1 MPTVPLSDIVLD
13 EARKQIYV
21 LESNLSTPVVYIY
34 TTTTSPPSVT
44 ATNGVVSI
52 AVGRQPTSMAMSPDG
67 AFLYVTCFTDN
78 ALDIIDLARRT
89 KVKSVSLGSVNPQAV
104 AVGGDGKVLIS
115 VTASPSLLTYDP
127 TTGTVGSVTI
137 SPAAP
142 TIPSTTTPGVA
153 LFLEPHARLVVNSA
167 DRTKIVGVHEQG
179 ATRVVFVYD
188 VASQT
193 VLRTRTFNGLSPIL
207 AVDARGTRILTGQ
220 TLVEAATMAVLAQQ
234 TATNAPF
241 LVTPNAN
248 FNTQTNQ
255 GGAVFAPDGSTLY
268 TAYNIIPVLNP
279 SAQTNTT
286 QLWFNSPDN
295 LLVNLGLMLPQTL
308 SGKMVISGDGQTI
321 YAISQSGFL
330 SLPVGTVRTKLPIA
344 IPDTTAAVLV
354 NDQCGVNAAQNS
366 AVIPVRNAGAG
377 AMTVSAA
384 VNVTTTTST
393 TASVSA
399 KSYGGDV
406 TARFNA
412 AAARTLGT
420 STPDQLLLQS
430 PQAVNMIPSVRVFQN
445 YRNSEQAGTLVPVD
459 TGGVTPSVAG
469 GSVAGLTDIVADTP
483 RQRLYIA
490 NAGMNRIE
498 VFDTQQKKFVTP
510 ISVGQLPRN
519 LAFSPDGASLY
530 VANAGG
536 EYISVVDLQKNTV
549 SQVELPPQPFNSAFA
564 VITPQFIAASQR
576 GPLVIMSNGTL
587 WHIVNG
593 VLTPRTLNPL
603 VFGAATTIAAQSMT
617 STPEGSYIVVLATS
631 GIAYLY
637 SAANDD
643 FVQAQTVASQP
654 ITGYFGPIAA
664 GPNGAYYAIGSQLY
678 DQSLTLI
685 SNNGGSGAVNVG
697 GLPIPV
703 PNLTT
708 RPVAAVAA
716 VSGTIY
722 AQFSEP
728 VRTTPTA
735 TVTDAGTVQLFDVA
749 TQRSLA
755 TINTLEGPL
764 QIATGAAR
772 ISMNGRTMAI
782 DAAGGTVYLLTASGL
797 TVLSPSTATAP
808 APSFTAGSVTN
819 TANFQ
824 PKIAPGGL
832 ISIFGK
838 NLASAAN
845 SQGTPLPTTLGG
857 ACVTFNNAP
866 IPLLATSPGQIN
878 AQVPTTLAVGNYP
891 VVIRSFAT
899 NTASSSVIVTLAK
912 YAPAVFI
919 DTNGPAIFH
928 ANGERVDSSHPAVR
942 DEHLTIYATGL
953 GITTGG
959 RVTTGAASPTSP
971 LAVTS
976 PLQLF
981 FGDPTIS
988 DSGVIVDWSGL
999 VPGSIGVYQ
1008 INCRVPG
1015 THLKGNGLA
1024 VTLRI
1029 GGISSPVTGANV
1041 PLVWV
1046 N

>member
-1 MPTVPLSDIVLD
+1 MDMVLD
-13 EARKQIYV
+13 ETKAQKLIYV
-21 LESNLSTPVVYIY
+21 LNASVTPPVVEIY
-34 TTTTSPPSVT
+34 NASTNPPSVGT
-44 ATNGVVSI
+44 GTFSI

-67 AFLYVTCFTDN
+67 AFLYVTCFLDN
-78 ALDIIDLARRT
+78 SLDIIDLAKRT
-89 KVKSVSLGSVNPQAV
+89 KVKSVSLGAVNPQAV

-115 VTASPSLLTYDP
+115 VTAATSLLIYDP
-127 TTGTVGSVTI
+127 ATGTVASVTI
-137 SPAAP
+137 SPAPP
-142 TIPSTTTPGVA
+142 TIPATTTPGVA
-153 LFLEPHARLVVNSA
+153 LYLEPHARLVTSA
-167 DRTKIVGVHEQG
+167 DGKRIIGVHEQG

-188 VASQT
+188 VASAT
-193 VLRTRTFNGLSPIL
+193 VLRTRTLTGLSPIL
-207 AVDARGTRILTGQ
+207 AVNANGTRLLSGPILI
-220 TLVEAATMAVLAQQ
+220 ESDTMAVLAQQ
-234 TATNAPF
+234 TATNAQF
-241 LVTPNAN
+241 LVTPGSN
-248 FNTQTNQ
+248 FTTQTNQ
-255 GGAVFAPDGSTLY
+255 GGAVFARDGSTLY

-308 SGKMVISGDGQTI
+308 SGKMVITADGQTI

-330 SLPVGTVRTKLPIA
+330 SLPVGTVRTKSPVA
-344 IPDTTAAVLV
+344 IPDSSTAVLV
-354 NDQCGVNAAQNS
+354 NDQCGVNAAQN
-366 AVIPVRNAGAG
+366 AATIPVRNVGSG
-377 AMTVSAA
+377 AMTVTAT
-384 VNVTTTTST
+384 VNTTTATST
-393 TASVSA
+393 TATVAA

-420 STPDQLLLQS
+420 SAPDQLLLQS
-430 PQAVNMIPSVRVFQN
+430 SQAVNMIPAVRVFQN
-445 YRNSEQAGTLVPVD
+445 YRNSEQAGSIIPVD

-469 GSVAGLTDIVADTP
+469 GSIAGLTDMVADTA

-490 NAGMNRIE
+490 NPGMNRIE
-498 VFDTQQKKFVTP
+498 VFDTQQKKLVAPF
-510 ISVGQLPRN
+510 SVGQLPRN
-519 LAFSPDGASLY
+519 IALSPDGANLY
-530 VANAGG
+530 VANSGS

-564 VITPQFIAASQR
+564 VITPQFIAAGQR

-587 WHIVNG
+587 WRVVNG

-603 VFGAATTIAAQSMT
+603 VFGGATTIAAQSMT
-617 STPEGSYIVVLATS
+617 STPEGAYVVVLATS

-643 FVQAQTVASQP
+643 FVQAQTVAAPP

-716 VSGTIY
+716 VSGTTY
-722 AQFSEP
+722 AQFSQP
-728 VRTTPTA
+728 VRGTTTA
-735 TVTDAGTVQLFDVA
+735 TVTDAGMVQLFDVA
-749 TQRSLA
+749 TQRSLGA
-755 TINTLEGPL
+755 INTLEGPL

-782 DAAGGTVYLLTASGL
+782 DAASGTVYLLTASGL
-797 TVLSPSTATAP
+797 SILPAATTTAA
-808 APSFTAGSVTN
+808 APSFTAGGVTN

-838 NLASAAN
+838 NLASDAN

-866 IPLLATSPGQIN
+866 IPLLATSAGQIN
-878 AQVPTTLAVGNYP
+878 AQVPTTLAAGNYP

-899 NTASSSVIVTLAK
+899 NTASNSVTVAVAK
-912 YAPAVFI
+912 YAPAVFV
-919 DTNGPAIFH
+919 DASGPAIFH
-928 ANGERVDSSHPAVR
+928 ANGQRVDASHPAVR

-953 GITTGG
+953 GVTTGG
-959 RVTTGAASPTSP
+959 RVTTGVPAPSSP

-976 PLQLF
+976 PLQVF

-999 VPGSIGVYQ
+999 APGSIGVYQ